1 MSGKTI
7 ENAET
12 KVEFLSR
19 EVQYVEQLDGTL
31 RSIRHV
37 NHLLSQA
44 EQASD
49 GGRILDSLHLLEGM
63 VCISRYA

>member
-7 ENAET
+7 DNAET
-12 KVEFLSR
+12 NVQFLSR

-44 EQASD
+44 EQASNER
-49 GGRILDSLHLLEGM
+49 RILDSLHLLEGTA
-63 VCISRYA
+63 CAFRYA

>member
-7 ENAET
+7 EDAEM

-44 EQASD
+44 EQASNER
-49 GGRILDSLHLLEGM
+49 RILDSLHLLEGM
-63 VCISRYA
+63 ACVSRYA